1 MPGRETQEDA
11 AVGATASL
19 PGWEENMAI
28 ALDRC
33 IHIAIVA
40 LTAIMLMGLVSA
52 ISGCGRGDKKRE
64 TVWSGILT
72 DYETTSSW
80 TENPERNK
88 RKWRDKQ

>member
-1 MPGRETQEDA
+1 MELELGRWMH
-11 AVGATASL
+11 V
-19 PGWEENMAI
+19 
-28 ALDRC
+28 
-33 IHIAIVA
+33 AIVA
-40 LTAIMLMGLVSA
+40 LTAVMLMGLVSA

-64 TVWSGILT
+64 TVWSGTLT